1 MNGDPPG
8 RFDPMTEHREGRR
21 GPLED
26 EKKGPTSQP
35 GHPQPEAAE
44 VESARLLE
52 GEARQALRDAGFTDE
67 RIRQLADRWVA
78 EDRGQDT
85 DAFIKWARPQ
95 GASSE

>member
-1 MNGDPPG
+1 
-8 RFDPMTEHREGRR
+8 MTDEGRP

-52 GEARQALRDAGFTDE
+52 GDARPALRHAGFTDE
-67 RIRQLADRWVA
+67 RIRQLADRYVA

-85 DAFIKWARPQ
+85 DAFVAWARSE
-95 GASSE
+95 GA

>member
-1 MNGDPPG
+1 
-8 RFDPMTEHREGRR
+8 MTDQREGRP

-52 GEARQALRDAGFTDE
+52 GEARQALREAGFTDE
-67 RIRQLADRWVA
+67 RIRQLADRFVA

-85 DAFIKWARPQ
+85 GTFIEWARAQ
-95 GASSE
+95 GP